1 MDNENGSDGKTPPPE
16 LVPAGKLPDALE
28 REFRD
33 LVGGVRHCHSQVCL
47 LTATAAKL
55 LHGIRRLYPDQAAF
69 CWVVG
74 EALGDIVHPV
84 KAWDLANLWEGASK
98 DRRLLMLANDAP
110 EEARALVRTFTATW
124 ATDAK
129 TLTAADLDE
138 HEHEFDKV
146 LRMSRKKRGEW
157 MAEVKA
163 TRDAA
168 RDGRSPKDI
177 ARIDKL

>member
-1 MDNENGSDGKTPPPE
+1 
-16 LVPAGKLPDALE
+16 
-28 REFRD
+28 
-33 LVGGVRHCHSQVCL
+33 
-47 LTATAAKL
+47 
-55 LHGIRRLYPDQAAF
+55 
-69 CWVVG
+69 
-74 EALGDIVHPV
+74 
-84 KAWDLANLWEGASK
+84 
-98 DRRLLMLANDAP
+98 MLANDAP

-177 ARIDKL
+177 ARIDKLEAEKKALEAVRPDSLAQQHEHEHEFDKVLRMSQRGDREGAGCRERTESRRTHCEAARLGAETYPGYLRDQMLALHDQVSGIAETLGEIGAGEQTEEPES